1 MAKYPRWIAY
11 EFESPVVV
19 NKYVLAPRRSS
30 LTESPKDWMF
40 EGSDGVSR
48 VILDTQKNIT
58 NWKEKEKKEFHL
70 PMKQNIKNTV

>member
-1 MAKYPRWIAY
+1 VAKYPRWIAY

-30 LTESPKDWMF
+30 LTESPKDWTF
-40 EGSDGVSR
+40 EGSDGVSS
-48 VILDTQKNIT
+48 VILDTKKILLTGKKKRKKN
-58 NWKEKEKKEFHL
+58 FHL